1 MHPLWQIKQIVSFD
15 GGRHVDRRNV
25 FGGRAS
31 QRIFHAFMSL
41 VIWIAVVK
49 LLLSFL
55 FIYVDDSFSFQWR
68 HRLSWYNPYQK
79 ELPSDLAR
87 LLRLWD
93 YIALPHEARKQVFGT
108 ELAVIG
114 FDIHPNLM
122 RIRMS
127 DDSRANLIQTLREFA
142 QHGTRRTLRDFQHV
156 AGHLNWAL
164 NVYPMLRPGLCAVYR
179 KMMGKLLQRALIWI
193 NRDIERELQWAV
205 GHLIKSDGIFI
216 VKSVSWDFHELPKT
230 VLRVYC
236 DASALALAYWF
247 PVTNEGFQAHLNVF
261 PGQSSESIFF
271 KEALAVC
278 AAIQSAVARIS
289 TGGHLAVFTDNLN
302 TVQMFNSLASL
313 PGLNWMLITIV
324 DLLTEHDVDLRVFH
338 VSGVDNTVADHL
350 SRLRNYEASC
360 CAPGITISSF
370 QPPRNTL
377 GAAKK

>member
-55 FIYVDDSFSFQWR
+55 FIYVDDSFSFQQQ

-122 RIRMS
+122 RIRIS
-127 DDSRANLIQTLREFA
+127 DDSRANLIQTL
-142 QHGTRRTLRDFQHV
+142 
-156 AGHLNWAL
+156 
-164 NVYPMLRPGLCAVYR
+164 
-179 KMMGKLLQRALIWI
+179 
-193 NRDIERELQWAV
+193 
-205 GHLIKSDGIFI
+205 
-216 VKSVSWDFHELPKT
+216 
-230 VLRVYC
+230 
-236 DASALALAYWF
+236 
-247 PVTNEGFQAHLNVF
+247 
-261 PGQSSESIFF
+261 
-271 KEALAVC
+271 
-278 AAIQSAVARIS
+278 
-289 TGGHLAVFTDNLN
+289 
-302 TVQMFNSLASL
+302 
-313 PGLNWMLITIV
+313 
-324 DLLTEHDVDLRVFH
+324 
-338 VSGVDNTVADHL
+338 
-350 SRLRNYEASC
+350 
-360 CAPGITISSF
+360 
-370 QPPRNTL
+370 
-377 GAAKK
+377 